1 MPLPRPDRPGG
12 GLGLWLGAL
21 MIHNALHTAH
31 GICQGDAV
39 LARLLSADAADL
51 ASVTVSE
58 CVIDGQAVAFATDME
73 RDPIQRSHRAGAFFE
88 PEELAFI
95 RQFLPEGGTFLDIG
109 ANVGNHSLYAGLFC
123 DAGRIIPFEPN
134 PLAYRLLVLNLVM
147 NGLHDRTTF
156 DYVGFGASDVDGEGY
171 AMTDRDKNL
180 GAARMVAGEGE
191 IATLRPDD
199 FLSDETPHF
208 IKIDVEGMEMG
219 VLRGLQ
225 KTIRRTRPVL
235 LVEVDRANIHDFADW
250 RLANGFELPASI
262 KHYKENR
269 NFLCVPEER
278 IDDITVPD
286 ARAREAAAKLLAG
299 RKAAAPRKAG
309 QG

>member
-1 MPLPRPDRPGG
+1 MLAQAR
-12 GLGLWLGAL
+12 A
-21 MIHNALHTAH
+21 
-31 GICQGDAV
+31 ICDADPV
-39 LARLLSADAADL
+39 LANLVPDEPDAIQI
-51 ASVTVSE
+51 TE
-58 CVIDGQAVAFATDME
+58 CEIDGKEMWFATNME
-73 RDPIQRSHRAGAFFE
+73 RDPIQRSHRNKRFFE
-88 PEELAFI
+88 PEELTLI
-95 RQFLPEGGTFLDIG
+95 HSYLPKGGTFLDIG

-147 NGLHDRTTF
+147 NGLNDRTTF
-156 DYVGFGASDVDGEGY
+156 DYVGFGASDVDGEGFS
-171 AMTDRDKNL
+171 MTERRKNL
-180 GAARMVAGEGE
+180 GAARMVPGEGE

-199 FLSDETPHF
+199 FLTDETPDF
-208 IKIDVEGMEMG
+208 IKIDVEGMEMS

-235 LVEVDRANIHDFADW
+235 LVEVDRNNIHDFADW
-250 RLANGFELPASI
+250 RLANGFALPASI
-262 KHYKENR
+262 KHYKDNR

-278 IDDITVPD
+278 ADDIAVPD

-299 RKAAAPRKAG
+299 RKAVAPRKEG